1 MLPTIGLAGGPGGSG
16 PKGPLRFIH
25 TLTIQR
31 ASNPSIQLESSL
43 YDILKSHK
51 SQNPKVGIE

>member
-25 TLTIQR
+25 ILTIKR
-31 ASNPSIQLESSL
+31 ASNPSIQLESAL
-43 YDILKSHK
+43 YDILKSQK
-51 SQNPKVGIE
+51 SQNPKV